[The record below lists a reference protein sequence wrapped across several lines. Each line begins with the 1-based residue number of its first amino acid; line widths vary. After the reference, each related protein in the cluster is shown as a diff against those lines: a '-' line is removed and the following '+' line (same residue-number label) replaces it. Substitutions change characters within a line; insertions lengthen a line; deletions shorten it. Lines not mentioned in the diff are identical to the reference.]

1 MSLTVALLV
10 QAGITL
16 FTYPTAASWVSQ
28 YNQSNVTYDQTQANS
43 AKARAEI
50 ERMLDD
56 ARHYND
62 LLESGALF
70 AGGSNVAAGTG
81 ASTAELDY
89 GSLLNPSPTGM
100 LARLRI
106 PTINVD
112 LPVYHGTSDK
122 TLLKGVGHL
131 EGTSLPVGGE
141 GKRTVLTGHRGLAT
155 ATMFTDLDK
164 VSNGD
169 TFSIEVLGEV
179 FTYRVFEIKVVE
191 PDATEEIRAV
201 PGRDLATLVTC
212 TPLGVNTQRILI
224 TGERVDPTPQG
235 DLDAAG
241 SRPSVPGFPWW
252 IVLYAAATVALWVWF
267 WRSGYA
273 PVARTGGPRSGAARP
288 RRRRRRHRLGG
299 DDVRAADALDAA
311 LAVDHDDVV
320 VRAQQFAEGVGRLA
334 VGQQVSH
341 DDAVPGRGQSHH
353 APGE

>member
-1 MSLTVALLV
+1 MSPPRRRAAARGTPASRRRWRFSALSLTVALLV
-10 QAGITL
+10 QAGISL
-16 FTYPTAASWVSQ
+16 FTYPTAASWVSP
-28 YNQSNVTYDQTQANS
+28 YNQSNVTYDQTQANA

-50 ERMLDD
+50 ERMLAD

-62 LLESGALF
+62 LLESGASF

-89 GSLLNPSPTGM
+89 WSLLSPSPTGM

-112 LPVYHGTSDK
+112 LPVYHGTSDT

-164 VSNGD
+164 VKNGE

-212 TPLGVNTQRILI
+212 TPLGINTQRILI
-224 TGERVDPTPQG
+224 TGERIDPTPRS

-241 SRPSVPGFPWW
+241 SRPTVPGFPWW
-252 IVLYAAATVALWVWF
+252 LVLYAAATVALWGWF
-267 WRSGYA
+267 WHSGYA
-273 PVARTGGPRSGAARP
+273 PAPRSGAAASGAARP
-288 RRRRRRHRLGG
+288 RRRRTWFS
-299 DDVRAADALDAA
+299 DA
-311 LAVDHDDVV
+311 
-320 VRAQQFAEGVGRLA
+320 
-334 VGQQVSH
+334 
-341 DDAVPGRGQSHH
+341 
-353 APGE
+353 